1 MLAIA
6 ALLLLAAPS
15 TPTLYEQLGA
25 VRKCHSMR
33 PDGDAIA
40 CDFKL
45 PGLNLRIDSVGDI
58 NVGLSVEELNPKLWA
73 QINFVPNADRCITIF
88 RAVGD
93 PPLDATAQIN
103 LDSARVYPDNKTC
116 RANKP

>member
-1 MLAIA
+1 MLAIVT
-6 ALLLLAAPS
+6 LFLLAAPS
-15 TPTLYEQLGA
+15 KPPLYEQLRA
-25 VRKCHSMR
+25 VRNCHSIG
-33 PDGDAIA
+33 PSGEAIA

-45 PGLNLRIDSVGDI
+45 RGLNLRIESVGDI

-103 LDSARVYPDNKTC
+103 LDSARVYPDNTTC